1 MKKVMLTMAGALM
14 IGIATV
20 NAQDTTRRT
29 DPQRPAQEEQPS
41 PSQDQ
46 YRSGELVP
54 LPIDQVPA
62 DLKKTLEAPEYKGWE
77 NASLYQNKSTK
88 EYVLQMNEGDNRKV
102 YRFDS
107 KGQPMKNG
115 QLIKPEGQ

>member
-1 MKKVMLTMAGALM
+1 MAGALM